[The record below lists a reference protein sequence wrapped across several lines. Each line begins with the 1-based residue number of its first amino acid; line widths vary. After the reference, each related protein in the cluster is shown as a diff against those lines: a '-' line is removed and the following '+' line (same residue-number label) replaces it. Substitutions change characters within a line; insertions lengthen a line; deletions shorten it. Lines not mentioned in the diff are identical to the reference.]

1 MVSLNRRTHTGL
13 SHHKQ
18 EGCPGLIQFDLDG
31 TLLDTYDLILKSM
44 RFTVNE
50 TFGNNYSDEKL
61 MSQVGIPLKD
71 QLEEY
76 CPADPEKAFSTYLDC
91 QSEFEKEPIQAF
103 PGMIEALEQLKQAGF
118 KLSVVTSKRHEAAVR
133 HLSQAGVIGYFDDI
147 IAADDVEAAKPD
159 PYPVIYSA
167 NRLEMPMT
175 KVVYVGDSP
184 FDMQASRAAGA
195 FNIAVTWGMFSED
208 VLKQE
213 RPVALIHEVDHLVK
227 TIDKI
232 LS

>member
-1 MVSLNRRTHTGL
+1 MVSLNRRVHTGL
-13 SHHKQ
+13 SRSHQKD
-18 EGCPGLIQFDLDG
+18 CLGLIQFDLDG

-50 TFGNNYSDEKL
+50 TFGQNFTDEHL

-76 CPADPEKAFSTYLDC
+76 CPSDPEKAFTTYLEC
-91 QSEFEKEPIQAF
+91 QSEFEKEPIQSF

-133 HLSQAGVIGYFDDI
+133 HLSQSGIIGYFDDI
-147 IAADDVEAAKPD
+147 IAADDVKAAKPD

-167 NRLEMPMT
+167 HRLEMPLT

-184 FDMQASRAAGA
+184 FDMQASRTAGA

-213 RPVALIHEVDHLVK
+213 RPVALIHKVDELVQ
-227 TIDKI
+227 TICEI